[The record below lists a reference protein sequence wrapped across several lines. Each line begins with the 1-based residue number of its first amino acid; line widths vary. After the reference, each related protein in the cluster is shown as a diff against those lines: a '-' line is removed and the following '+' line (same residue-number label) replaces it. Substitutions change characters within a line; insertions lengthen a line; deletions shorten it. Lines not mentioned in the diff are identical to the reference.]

1 MLNLSP
7 DATATHYFD
16 KEHLNVVEQS
26 QQKQR
31 ELEEKALMLDDMPH
45 LEVAYSTGDP
55 KTEESYGVQQGET
68 TLKNNASVED
78 LSDDL
83 ELLALDLVR
92 SDHLYL
98 KKILKINVF

>member
-7 DATATHYFD
+7 DLTATHYFD

-31 ELEEKALMLDDMPH
+31 ELEEKALVLDDMPH
-45 LEVAYSTGDP
+45 LEVAYSNGVTNSTGDP
-55 KTEESYGVQQGET
+55 KTEESDGVQQGET
-68 TLKNNASVED
+68 TLKNNALVED

-92 SDHLYL
+92 NDHYS
-98 KKILKINVF
+98 

>member
-7 DATATHYFD
+7 DSTATHYFD

-31 ELEEKALMLDDMPH
+31 ELEEKALMLDDMPR
-45 LEVAYSTGDP
+45 LEVAYSNGVTNSTGDP
-55 KTEESYGVQQGET
+55 KTEESDGVQQGEA
-68 TLKNNASVED
+68 TLKNNALVED

-92 SDHLYL
+92 NDHL
-98 KKILKINVF
+98 

>member
-1 MLNLSP
+1 MQLPHNFL
-7 DATATHYFD
+7 TNNI
-16 KEHLNVVEQS
+16 LNVVERS

-45 LEVAYSTGDP
+45 LEVAYTNRETNSTCDP
-55 KTEESYGVQQGET
+55 KREESDGVQQRET
-68 TLKNNASVED
+68 TLKNNDLVED

-92 SDHLYL
+92 NDSFIVQIIKMKVL
-98 KKILKINVF
+98 